1 MTVAEV
7 TTGVNLAQYLRVQER
22 IRQTG
27 TTVAGRVLQVCYGNG
42 TNLEILTVYETR
54 EAYDNFTKAILAP
67 ILAELDYTHVDYKST
82 IVEVHDVMVPC
93 PQETT

>member
-1 MTVAEV
+1 VVVAEV

-22 IRQTG
+22 IRETG
-27 TTVAGRVLQVCYGNG
+27 TAVAGRVLQVCYGDE

-54 EAYDNFTKAILAP
+54 EAYDNFTKFVLLP
-67 ILAELDYTHVDYKST
+67 ILTELDYTNVDYQST
-82 IVEVHDVMVPC
+82 VVEVRNLMVSC